1 MELKVLKNEEQVTA
15 MNKIIKSMDNV
26 QQSIESL
33 SAILENNN

>member
-1 MELKVLKNEEQVTA
+1 MELKVLKNEGQVAA